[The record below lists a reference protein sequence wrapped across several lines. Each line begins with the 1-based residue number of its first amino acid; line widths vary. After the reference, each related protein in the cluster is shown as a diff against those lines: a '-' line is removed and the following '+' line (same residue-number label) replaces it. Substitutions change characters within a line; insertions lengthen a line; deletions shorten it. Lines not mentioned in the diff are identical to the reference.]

1 MIEALR
7 NCAFMSAAAVRA
19 NRATIAAFAGLVGL
33 IGTNLVAIRIGN
45 RELAPFWHAGF
56 RFLVAAMLFWLIAV
70 LRRAGLP
77 SRRAVASAAI
87 YGLMSFAAFFGF
99 LYAGLALLILRALA
113 VASWRN
119 VTIGAGV
126 AAVLL
131 SAAYGATDEFHQRF
145 VPGRTADLLDLAAD
159 MAGAAAAVAV
169 VWLIAWWR
177 RRAS

>member
-1 MIEALR
+1 MRRALWLWGPV
-7 NCAFMSAAAVRA
+7 AAY
-19 NRATIAAFAGLVGL
+19 
-33 IGTNLVAIRIGN
+33 LVAIFLESSVSQVP
-45 RELAPFWHAGF
+45 ELPTGVTDKDAHE
-56 RFLVAAMLFWLIAV
+56 
-70 LRRAGLP
+70 
-77 SRRAVASAAI
+77 
-87 YGLMSFAAFFGF
+87 F

-113 VASWRN
+113 GASWRN
-119 VTIGAGV
+119 VTIGAGI